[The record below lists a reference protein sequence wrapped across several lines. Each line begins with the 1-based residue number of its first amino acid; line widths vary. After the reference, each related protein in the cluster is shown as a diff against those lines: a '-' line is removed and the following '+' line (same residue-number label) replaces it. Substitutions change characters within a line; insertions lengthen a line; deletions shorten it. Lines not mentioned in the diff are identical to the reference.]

1 MSPRA
6 PLRVVVNPLLEG
18 PRILRELL
26 IDLAREIA
34 VMPGVGP
41 SGQNDIEHYAY
52 YLARTSRVAD
62 QDAAAEV
69 VQMYAAQ
76 LARALQREDKTKLKK
91 QRRAERLAGKSPG
104 GSAA

>member
-26 IDLAREIA
+26 IDLAREVA
-34 VMPGVGP
+34 AMPGVGVP
-41 SGQNDIEHYAY
+41 GQTDLEHYAY
-52 YLARTSRVAD
+52 YLARASRVAD

-69 VQMYAAQ
+69 VQMYADKF
-76 LARALQREDKTKLKK
+76 ARALQREDKATLKK